1 MFGQTIQFTLLLIML
16 FSLAACGSATGQQAP
31 QEAQQ
36 EVEQPAEVVQEAA
49 APTQE
54 KAEAA
59 MSEAQGQANLAGVK
73 TYLLEQAA
81 ELKTHTTALK
91 TAGNKYYEMA
101 RAANFD
107 YARLWQEQPDEVFK
121 VIEESR
127 AAWMAASPS
136 YEQIEGLVAGVPALA
151 EYDVILDAGAAGSED
166 PEGAVP
172 FDLTLP
178 DGKVLP
184 KPGNLFGVTES
195 TLWGTYPEYTVT
207 TVAADFNKDGKVDFG
222 EALPEANVLKAG
234 VDELDRYTAELL
246 TQAEAW
252 QPTESDAFTALVVM
266 VPTMSEYFG
275 SWKNSRFVLGDKSTQ
290 RDFVAISR
298 LADIQDILGGLQV
311 TYQGVSPQ
319 VEEVDPDQDTQI
331 EQGLTD
337 LKAFVADVQSQ
348 ENGGKRFTPEE
359 ADLLGAEA
367 QDRATA
373 ITGKISQVAGQLEI
387 EIQE

>member
-1 MFGQTIQFTLLLIML
+1 MSGRTILFTLVMMMIML
-16 FSLAACGSATGQQAP
+16 FGLAACGGVVQPQAQEAP
-31 QEAQQ
+31 QAEQAAEGAQ
-36 EVEQPAEVVQEAA
+36 EQVTGVQEEV
-49 APTQE
+49 APQ
-54 KAEAA
+54 
-59 MSEAQGQANLAGVK
+59 SDLAGIK
-73 TYLLEQAA
+73 TYLLEQAG

-101 RAANFD
+101 KTANFD
-107 YARLWQEQPDEVFK
+107 YARLWQEQPDEVVK
-121 VIEESR
+121 VIEEGR
-127 AAWMAASPS
+127 AAWMATSPS
-136 YEQIEGLVAGVPALA
+136 YEQIEGLVAGVPSLA

-207 TVAADFNKDGKVDFG
+207 TVAADFNKDGKLDFG

-246 TQAEAW
+246 IQAEAW

-319 VEEVDPDQDTQI
+319 VEGVDPDQDTQI

-337 LKAFVADVQSQ
+337 LKAFVADVQNQ
-348 ENGGKRFTPEE
+348 ESSGKRFTPEE

>member
-1 MFGQTIQFTLLLIML
+1 MFGRIILLTLIIM
-16 FSLAACGSATGQQAP
+16 SLAACGGAAQTEAPPP
-31 QEAQQ
+31 QEA
-36 EVEQPAEVVQEAA
+36 PVQTA
-49 APTQE
+49 AP
-54 KAEAA
+54 AG
-59 MSEAQGQANLAGVK
+59 EAQEQADLAGIK

-81 ELKTHTTALK
+81 ELKTHTTTLK
-91 TAGNKYYEMA
+91 TAGNQYYSLA
-101 RAANFD
+101 KAANFD
-107 YARLWQEQPDEVFK
+107 YAALWQEKPEEVVK
-121 VIEESR
+121 VIEASR
-127 AAWMAASPS
+127 TAWMAASPS
-136 YEQIEGLVAGVPALA
+136 YEQIEGLVAGVPTLA

-178 DGKVLP
+178 NGKVLP

-195 TLWGTYPEYTVT
+195 TLWGTYPDFTVT
-207 TVAADFNKDGKVDFG
+207 TIEADFNKDGKIEFG

-234 VDELDRYTAELL
+234 VDELDRYTSELL

-275 SWKNSRFVLGDKSTQ
+275 SWKDSRFVLGEKSTQ

-311 TYQGVSPQ
+311 TYQGVSPR
-319 VEEVDPDQDTQI
+319 VAAVDADQDTQI

-337 LKAFVADVQSQ
+337 LKAFVADVQNQ
-348 ENGGKRFTPEE
+348 ETGGKRFTPEE